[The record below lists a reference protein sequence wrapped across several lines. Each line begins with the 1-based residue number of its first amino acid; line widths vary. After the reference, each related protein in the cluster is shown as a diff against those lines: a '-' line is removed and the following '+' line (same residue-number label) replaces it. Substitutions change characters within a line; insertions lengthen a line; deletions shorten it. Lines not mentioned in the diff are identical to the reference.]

1 MPCCPPSCFWGSQWS
16 VLGYPSASS
25 AWRRTAGRWHCTKR
39 LNARPPNGR
48 PSHYNRRK
56 RRKMNIHTLIQ
67 DDLFTADVIA
77 DPYAYYG
84 RLRQQ
89 DPVHWNEAYALWVI
103 TRHDDLV
110 WLTRHHELFSSA
122 VFKNDRRPAYP
133 AIDES
138 DLGLYEYVKNY
149 QGSQFIQHDR
159 PDHLEMR
166 RVMHGYFTPKS
177 MEAWR
182 PFVKEAVKE
191 LLDAAEAKGSMD
203 VMRDLATPLPVVVI
217 AEMMGVPREDRPY
230 IRQLAEKLL
239 YIGRGE
245 YDRMKPLT
253 EGMRGMID
261 YVSPL
266 VDRRIV
272 DPGDDFIS
280 VLAQGEKRGIFTR
293 HQVLVNT
300 SLLLLAG
307 HETTINLLCNGT
319 LAFIDHPDQ
328 WALLKQ
334 DPAGHAKWA
343 TEECLRYDSPVVSI
357 QRIATQDVEI
367 RDKVLRKGDRL
378 RWFISSANRDPDA
391 FENPTTFD
399 ITRHP
404 NPHVAF
410 GSGTHHCL
418 GATLARVE
426 GQEVFK
432 ALAERYPGLQVEAD
446 GLDYQPSIT
455 FRSLKSLPITWH

>member
-1 MPCCPPSCFWGSQWS
+1 MPI
-16 VLGYPSASS
+16 
-25 AWRRTAGRWHCTKR
+25 
-39 LNARPPNGR
+39 AR
-48 PSHYNRRK
+48 
-56 RRKMNIHTLIQ
+56 Q
-67 DDLFTADVIA
+67 DDLFSPDVIA
-77 DPYAYYG
+77 NPYAYYG
-84 RLRQQ
+84 RLRAE
-89 DPVHWNEAYALWVI
+89 DPVHWNPSYELWLI

-122 VFKNDRRPAYP
+122 VFRNDPRPAYP
-133 AIDES
+133 PIAES
-138 DLGLYEYVKNY
+138 DLGLYDYVRGY
-149 QGSQFIQHDR
+149 QGDQFIQHDR
-159 PDHLEMR
+159 PEHLEMR
-166 RVMHGYFTPKS
+166 RVMHSYFTPKS

-182 PFVKEAVKE
+182 PFVREAVKD
-191 LLDAAEAKGSMD
+191 LLDEADKKGGMD
-203 VMRDLATPLPVVVI
+203 VMRDLATPLPVLVI
-217 AEMMGVPREDRPY
+217 AEMMGVPKADRPY

-253 EGMRGMID
+253 EGMRGMIE

-280 VLAQGEKRGIFTR
+280 VLARGEKQGIFTR

-319 LAFIDHPDQ
+319 LAFLRHPDQ
-328 WALLKQ
+328 WELLKE
-334 DPAGHAKWA
+334 DPAGRAKQA

-357 QRIATQDVEI
+357 QRIATEDVEM
-367 RDKVLRKGDRL
+367 RGKVLRKEDRV
-378 RWFISSANRDPDA
+378 RWFISAANRDPDA
-391 FENPTTFD
+391 FPSPETFD
-399 ITRHP
+399 IFRHP
-404 NPHVAF
+404 NQHVAF

-432 ALAERYPGLQVEAD
+432 ALAERFPDLRAETEDLA
-446 GLDYQPSIT
+446 YQPSIT
-455 FRSLKSLPITWH
+455 FRSLKALPVTWH